1 MPFELKIIQTNYR
14 CMEYLSFLLTNIK
27 KPVWLSRM
35 LMVQLLSSIRIP
47 YPRLTYIAVETLKN
61 TGHASLIKHAGAW

>member
-14 CMEYLSFLLTNIK
+14 CMEYLSFLLPNIK

-35 LMVQLLSSIRIP
+35 LLQLLCSIRIP
-47 YPRLTYIAVETLKN
+47 YPRLTYIAVETLKY
-61 TGHASLIKHAGAW
+61 TGHASLIKHGAW